1 MNTSSNANDLMKQE
15 QRSRQVIIV
24 LFIGSLLSTV
34 TFLFLAFQQPEQ
46 WQLSVLVG
54 AVLVYLLILGISWRW
69 VQKDRPSEAIQLALY
84 SFVLAVLVIVSVV
97 ADLGIPLALGLVI
110 IVSQT
115 ATLTLPQDISLRPIF
130 ISIAVGIGVIIFD
143 TLATFSF
150 RLVIPIL
157 QAYIPSATVIL
168 GISFGLLIIRNY
180 RNYSVRAKLIIATIT
195 MAVIAVVA
203 NGYLVN
209 RVTEDALVDNLSSN
223 LTTFAKS
230 QSVIVGEH
238 ITQQVTSL
246 QSLALNDVLEDRLEL
261 LSGAYVGDQES
272 IRNTLLQVDRLW
284 TEADENASIVTAPLN
299 NQLALELQQYKTLVP
314 GNAEVFIT
322 DQYGALVAST
332 DRTSDYYQADEV
344 WWQEAYDGG
353 QGNIYVGQPQFD
365 ESSGILGIT
374 IAVPVRANETDSQ
387 EVVGILRATYSLLAL
402 VKLLSE
408 SSFEPT
414 GGVEIL
420 IPGNQIIRPDEG
432 NEVIIEPSDLE
443 WDVLFQ
449 GLNPSNTTLFFNQL
463 YRAVPSFIGVSPVTA
478 INQKGIVAQL
488 GWAVVVHQSE
498 TEALT
503 AVETQQ
509 RTNFLLGS
517 LIIIATGIVA
527 VVVGQLLTG
536 PITALTRVALQ
547 VTAGD
552 LTARAT
558 VETNDELNTLA
569 NAFNQMTSQVKDSIE
584 NLEQRVN
591 ERTRALQT
599 SVEVS
604 RQLSTILS
612 REELVKQVV
621 NQVQAAFNYYH
632 AHVYLLDETKSK
644 LVMAGGTGVAG
655 QTMLARGHHIP
666 VGRGLVGR
674 AAATNSVVVVPD
686 VSKDVNWLPN
696 PLLPETKAETAVP
709 IALGE
714 QVLGVLDVQHHVVN
728 GLLQAD
734 ADLLLSIA
742 NQLAVALQNA
752 QLLQDVQQK
761 AERAAIANS
770 ISQKIQNSTTV
781 ADAIQIAVRELG
793 RATGASLAEIR
804 LQAATK
810 NGEQLS

>member
-1 MNTSSNANDLMKQE
+1 MNTSSNSSDLMKQE
-15 QRSRQVIIV
+15 QRSRQVIVV

-34 TFLFLAFQQPEQ
+34 TFLFLAFEQPEQ

-69 VQKDRPSEAIQLALY
+69 IQRDRPSEAIQLALY
-84 SFVLAVLVIVSVV
+84 SFILAVVVITMVV

-115 ATLTLPQDISLRPIF
+115 ATLTLPQDLSLRPIF
-130 ISIAVGIGVIIFD
+130 VSIGVGIGVIIFD
-143 TLATFSF
+143 TLSPFSF

-157 QAYIPSATVIL
+157 QAYIPSATLIL
-168 GISFGLLIIRNY
+168 GISFGLLIFRNY

-195 MAVIAVVA
+195 VAVIAVVA

-209 RVTEDALVDNLSSN
+209 QVTQDALIENLSN
-223 LTTFAKS
+223 DLTTFAKS

-261 LSGAYVGDQES
+261 LSGAYVGDEET

-284 TEADENASIVTAPLN
+284 AEANEDASLVTAPLN

-322 DQYGALVAST
+322 DRYGALVAST

-344 WWQEAYDGG
+344 WWQEAYNGG
-353 QGNIYVGQPQFD
+353 QGSIYVGQPQLD
-365 ESSGILGIT
+365 ENTDVLGIT
-374 IAVPVRANETDSQ
+374 IAVPVRANEMDVQ
-387 EVVGILRATYSLLAL
+387 EVVGILRATYSLTAL

-408 SSFEPT
+408 SSFEPA

-420 IPGNQIIRPDEG
+420 IPGNQIIRPGEG
-432 NEVIIEPSDLE
+432 GEVVVESSDLKL
-443 WDVLFQ
+443 DVLFQ
-449 GLNPSNTTLFFNQL
+449 GLDPSSTTLFFNQP
-463 YRAVPSFIGVSPVTA
+463 YREVPSFIGISPVTA

-488 GWAVVVHQSE
+488 GWAVVAHQSE
-498 TEALT
+498 TEAL
-503 AVETQQ
+503 AAIETQQ

-517 LIIIATGIVA
+517 LIVIGTGIVA

-558 VETNDELNTLA
+558 VETNDELSTLA
-569 NAFNQMTSQVKDSIE
+569 NAFNQMTNQVRDSIE
-584 NLEQRVN
+584 NLEHRVN

-612 REELVKQVV
+612 RDELVKQVV
-621 NQVQAAFNYYH
+621 TQVQAAFNYYH
-632 AHVYLLDETKSK
+632 AHIYLLDETHSK
-644 LVMAGGTGVAG
+644 LVMVGGTGVAG
-655 QTMLARGHHIP
+655 QTMLARGHNIP

-674 AAATNSVVVVPD
+674 AAATNSVVVVSD
-686 VSKDVNWLPN
+686 VSKDTNWLPN
-696 PLLPETKAETAVP
+696 PLLPETRAEAAVP
-709 IALGE
+709 ISLGE
-714 QVLGVLDVQHHVVN
+714 QVLGVLDVQHNIVN
-728 GLLQAD
+728 GLQQAD

-752 QLLQDVQQK
+752 RLLQEAQQK
-761 AERAAIANS
+761 AERVALANS
-770 ISQKIQNSTTV
+770 ISQKIQGTTTV
-781 ADAIQIAVRELG
+781 TDAIQIAVRELG

-804 LQAATK
+804 LQTTPK
-810 NGEQLS
+810 NGE